1 MNDTRNTYMCDVKIL
16 KLCPLYVMV
25 DKEIE
30 TYIVMAKHDSLWITS
45 GPRLCISREVEVE
58 GESKVEKEKRR
69 EGRRISGEGKNGR
82 GEYRGKGRREERK
95 RDRRIKREGKEKRE
109 GCQHKLCRCKLQ

>member
-1 MNDTRNTYMCDVKIL
+1 MRDVTLKKL
-16 KLCPLYVMV
+16 KLYLLYIMV

-58 GESKVEKEKRR
+58 GESEVEKEKKSEGRRVRR
-69 EGRRISGEGKNGR
+69 EGKMEEEN
-82 GEYRGKGRREERK
+82 RGKGRWEERK
-95 RDRRIKREGKEKRE
+95 RDHRIKREGKERE
-109 GCQHKLCRCKLQ
+109 KDVSISSAGASCSNSQCR